1 MKQTITA
8 ILIIAI
14 VLSLVACVNNSNND
28 QVTDTPTEHSKMT
41 KEEMLTIAKEVDT
54 ADIFTETNKNKVKAE
69 SLYCS
74 KVLKLSGEVVKI
86 EKDHIVIL
94 CDGYNFSVLI
104 DVYLPTEELAMVN
117 NSQIVAVVGNV
128 SKLEEREETWSTG
141 KLTSFYYVMNVAYLQ

>member
-104 DVYLPTEELAMVN
+104 DVYLPIEELAMVN

>member
-1 MKQTITA
+1 MKRTMTA
-8 ILIIAI
+8 ILILLFVI
-14 VLSLVACVNNSNND
+14 SLVACGKSNND
-28 QVTDTPTEHSKMT
+28 QVTDIPPDQSKMT
-41 KEEMLTIAKEVDT
+41 KEEMLSIAEEVDT
-54 ADIFTETNKNKVKAE
+54 ADIFTETNNNQVKAE
-69 SLYCS
+69 ALYCG

-104 DVYLPTEELAMVN
+104 DAYLSAEEIAMVN

-141 KLTSFYYVMNVAYLQ
+141 NLTSFYYVMDAAYLQ